1 MSLEAIAA
9 LLGHHDL
16 SMTMVYARIADRTV
30 ADEYFAVT
38 KKVETL
44 YATSRPAVLSDD
56 AAGPA
61 MHALRAEATKRLLGN
76 GYCTRP
82 LELDCRYETICESCT
97 MFFTTIEHRPTL
109 QAQRDDADT
118 KGQTGRRDA
127 YEALLK
133 RLDPTP
139 A

>member
-16 SMTMVYARIADRTV
+16 SMTMVYARTADPTV

-38 KKVETL
+38 KKVGTL
-44 YATSRPAVLSDD
+44 YATNQPAVLPAD

-61 MHALRAEATKRLLGN
+61 MRALRAESSKRLLGN
-76 GYCTRP
+76 GYCGRP
-82 LELDCRYETICESCT
+82 IELDCRFETICESCT
-97 MFFTTIEHRPTL
+97 MFFTTIEHRPTI

-118 KGQTGRRDA
+118 K
-127 YEALLK
+127 
-133 RLDPTP
+133 
-139 A
+139 